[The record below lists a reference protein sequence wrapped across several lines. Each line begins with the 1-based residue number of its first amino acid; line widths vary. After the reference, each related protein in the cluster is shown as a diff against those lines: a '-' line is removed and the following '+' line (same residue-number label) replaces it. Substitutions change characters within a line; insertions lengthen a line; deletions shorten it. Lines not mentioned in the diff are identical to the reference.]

1 MPGGVAEVRRALVL
15 AGGGVAGIAWELCVL
30 MGVMDVDP
38 ALGAAV
44 LASDLV
50 VGTSAG
56 SSVGAQMTSGTSL
69 LDLYAAQLAPRS
81 AEIQVDIDLER
92 FAAELQ
98 AATAGATSLADVRR
112 RIGAFALAA
121 DTVPEDDRR
130 AVMAARLPNHDW
142 PERDLRIVAVDA
154 TTGQRVVF
162 TRESGVGLVDAV
174 AASCAV
180 PGVWPPMTVAG
191 TRYVDGGVW
200 SGANAD
206 LAAGADRVLVLTP
219 TLPDGQSCWAARW
232 PTSCAS
238 SVPRGSTSST
248 PRPPRSR
255 RSAPTR
261 SRQAPAY
268 RRRTPVARW
277 AGRRRRPWR
286 PCLTPET
293 GCPPRPR
300 TGRQRGCWVSS
311 RKRNTSV
318 SSTPGNT
325 PGGIAA
331 SRCECTRALGQARPA
346 QCAVSSAG
354 GTLQQLGSGQRDA
367 ERCVVSRP
375 RIHLTCL

>member
-1 MPGGVAEVRRALVL
+1 MPGGVTEVRRALVL
-15 AGGGVAGIAWELCVL
+15 AGGGVAGIAWELGVL

-81 AEIQVDIDLER
+81 AEIPVDIDLER
-92 FAAELQ
+92 FVAELQ

-154 TTGQRVVF
+154 TTGELVVF

-219 TLPDGQSCWAARW
+219 TLPDGPIVLGRPLADELRELGAARIHVVHADA
-232 PTSCAS
+232 AS
-238 SVPRGSTSST
+238 VAAFGTNPLAASTRIPSANAG
-248 PRPPRSR
+248 REVG
-255 RSAPTR
+255 RSA
-261 SRQAPAY
+261 AAA
-268 RRRTPVARW
+268 VA
-277 AGRRRRPWR
+277 
-286 PCLTPET
+286 
-293 GCPPRPR
+293 
-300 TGRQRGCWVSS
+300 
-311 RKRNTSV
+311 
-318 SSTPGNT
+318 
-325 PGGIAA
+325 
-331 SRCECTRALGQARPA
+331 AL
-346 QCAVSSAG
+346 
-354 GTLQQLGSGQRDA
+354 LDA
-367 ERCVVSRP
+367 
-375 RIHLTCL
+375 